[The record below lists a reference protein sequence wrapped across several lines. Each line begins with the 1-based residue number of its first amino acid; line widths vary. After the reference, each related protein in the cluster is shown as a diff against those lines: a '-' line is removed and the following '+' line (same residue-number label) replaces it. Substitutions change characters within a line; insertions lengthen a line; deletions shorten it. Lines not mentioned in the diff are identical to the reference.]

1 MRPYLLLLAVSSNE
15 ALAKLPPDVER
26 LARSRLREL
35 AASQPDE
42 SAPGEERPLK
52 LFEIPPY
59 AFAYVVD
66 HDVRAIALERIYVVF
81 RAKNAGAPSWPQ
93 LITAGDKRPVRH

>member
-1 MRPYLLLLAVSSNE
+1 MQPYQLLFAVSSNE
-15 ALAKLPPDVER
+15 ALAKLPPNVEQ
-26 LARSRLREL
+26 LARARLREL
-35 AASQPDE
+35 AETQPEE
-42 SAPGEERPLK
+42 SATGEERPMK

-66 HDVRAIALERIYVVF
+66 HGVRSIILERVYVVF

-93 LITAGDKRPVRH
+93 LIAAGDERPVRH